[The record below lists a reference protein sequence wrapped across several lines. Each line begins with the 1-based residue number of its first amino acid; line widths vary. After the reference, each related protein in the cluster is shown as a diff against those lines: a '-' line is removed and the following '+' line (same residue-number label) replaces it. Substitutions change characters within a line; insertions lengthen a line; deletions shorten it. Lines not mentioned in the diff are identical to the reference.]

1 MDFPLSISGLA
12 NFCDDETFSLSSIFH
27 VNRRMDSRCTEN
39 RQMNTPGR
47 HHGVQMACEYDALT
61 SRLQE
66 SPHDPR
72 RWISL
77 IDIAESSGDTP
88 RICQTYEALLKQYPS
103 TATAQIAYVGHF
115 LHDPATFGEAERL
128 LRAFLPTSPS
138 VTLWTMYL
146 IHVRR
151 MNKGPTAH
159 QTVCEAFD
167 CALKHV
173 GQDSKSGSIWAEY
186 IQFRHAAE
194 TTTPS
199 EAQQKVDGLR
209 KLYHRAIRIPL
220 DNLDKLWIDYKA
232 FESNKITN
240 SEYLQDLAPAY
251 IRARTVLHQ
260 LSVHLEGLGSFD
272 TTKLVLPVLPT
283 FSPEER
289 ACVGRWKAYI
299 KWEEGNP
306 LESQGNDLS
315 TLNSRMQMVYR
326 KATIQMRYYPEIWQA
341 PLPSFMGFSWA
352 SSIGKESE
360 ALCILKAGLA
370 ANPDS
375 FALNYSYAELLE
387 NIYLK
392 RQQGNYSE
400 VHNVL
405 RANLARMSVATIGQ
419 DDLVVCE
426 KQYSNAWINYMRF
439 ARRAQGQQACRRV
452 FKLARLDEYVRWEVY
467 EAAALT
473 EYRCNMEDGRTVAS
487 RIMESGMKK
496 FGTDA
501 TYVLHHL
508 DFLLMINDENNARA
522 LFERVIST
530 FTPLEAKPIWERWS
544 RCEYQYDSLE
554 AALELKRRMAE
565 VYPGASYL
573 EAPIKRF
580 ARRHTYQ
587 SFDAIA
593 DHDLGVAKVRKLG
606 ATGYLRPSV
615 SLHDNI
621 NRPSPTVLRGTKR
634 TSPSMDLKPETDYKR
649 PRIDHQGRLVS
660 MPNTLHRFIEQLP
673 PAEEFAGPIFN
684 VDDLMCKLRTVVIPS
699 PMSRRSCLDKPGSSE
714 KSTVHPTSDY
724 YC

>member
-1 MDFPLSISGLA
+1 
-12 NFCDDETFSLSSIFH
+12 
-27 VNRRMDSRCTEN
+27 
-39 RQMNTPGR
+39 
-47 HHGVQMACEYDALT
+47 MACEYDALT
-61 SRLQE
+61 SRLQK

-72 RWISL
+72 SWISL
-77 IDIAESSGDTP
+77 VDITESSGDTS

-103 TATAQIAYVGHF
+103 TTAAQIAYVHHF
-115 LHDPATFGEAERL
+115 LHDPTTFGEAERL
-128 LRAFLPTSPS
+128 FRAFLPTSPS
-138 VTLWTMYL
+138 VTLWTIYL
-146 IHVRR
+146 SHVQR
-151 MNKGPTAH
+151 MNQGPTAY

-167 CALKHV
+167 CALEHV
-173 GQDSKSGSIWAEY
+173 GQDSKSGSIWAGY
-186 IQFRHAAE
+186 IQFCHAAE

-199 EAQQKVDGLR
+199 EIQQKVEGLR

-232 FESNKITN
+232 FERGLKEMTN

-260 LSVHLEGLGSFD
+260 LSVHLEKLGSLD
-272 TTKLVLPVLPT
+272 TTKLVLPTLPT

-289 ACVGRWKAYI
+289 AYVGCWKAYI

-306 LESQGNDLS
+306 LEIPGNDLA

-326 KATIQMRYYPEIWQA
+326 KATIHMRYYPEIWQVPPP
-341 PLPSFMGFSWA
+341 PLSSTTYRDGRFMAFSWA

-375 FALNYSYAELLE
+375 FVLNYSYAELLE
-387 NIYLK
+387 KVNLK
-392 RQQGNYSE
+392 KQQGDYSE
-400 VHNVL
+400 VHSVYSSFLGVL
-405 RANLARMSVATIGQ
+405 RANLARLSVTAIAR
-419 DDLVVCE
+419 DELVVYE

-452 FKLARLDEYVRWEVY
+452 FKMARLDEYIRWEVY
-467 EAAALT
+467 AAAALT
-473 EYRCNMEDGRTVAS
+473 EYRCNMEDGRTIAS
-487 RIMESGMKK
+487 RILESGMKK

-501 TYVLHHL
+501 TYVLCHL

-544 RCEYQYDSLE
+544 RCEYQYDNLE
-554 AALELKRRMAE
+554 AALELQRRMAE
-565 VYPGASYL
+565 VYPSD
-573 EAPIKRF
+573 APIKFF

-606 ATGYLRPSV
+606 ATGHLRPSG
-615 SLHDNI
+615 SLQDNI
-621 NRPSPTVLRGTKR
+621 NGRSSPTALNGTKR
-634 TSPSMDLKPETDYKR
+634 TSPSADLKPETNYKR
-649 PRIDHQGRLVS
+649 PRLDHQVDRWQPQPRRDPLRQGRPAALPDV
-660 MPNTLHRFIEQLP
+660 LHRFIEQLP
-673 PAEEFAGPIFN
+673 PAKEFAGGPPGLVFESSY
-684 VDDLMCKLRTVVIPS
+684 LMHDLRT
-699 PMSRRSCLDKPGSSE
+699 E
-714 KSTVHPTSDY
+714 F
-724 YC
+724 